1 MFSETV
7 DSQVIEQLPAAHFSG
22 EIIEIKTPRQASQ
35 ALAQLAGETLLGFD
49 TETRPTF
56 TANRAVRHKTALL
69 QLATDNKAFLFRLP
83 YCRVSPGLVT
93 LLSNPAVLKVGVAV
107 RDDIKGLQVYRPF
120 VPGGFIDLQSITD
133 SCGIKEKG
141 LRKMAAIVLNVRL
154 SKGQQLSN
162 WDNNELSLAQRHY
175 AALDAW
181 VCREIFCRLKEVTG
195 DE

>member
-7 DSQVIEQLPAAHFSG
+7 DSQIIEQLPAAHFLG
-22 EIIEIKTPRQASQ
+22 EIIEIKTPRQANK
-35 ALAQLAGETLLGFD
+35 ALTQLAGETLLGFD

-69 QLATDNKAFLFRLP
+69 QLATENKAFLFRLP
-83 YCRVSPGLVT
+83 YCGVSPGLVA
-93 LLSNPAVLKVGVAV
+93 LLSNPQVLKVGVAV

-120 VPGGFIDLQSITD
+120 NPGGFIDLQSMTE

-141 LRKMAAIVLNVRL
+141 LRKMTAIVLNVRL

-162 WDNNELSLAQRHY
+162 WDNSDLSLAQLHY

-181 VCREIFCRLKEVTG
+181 ACREIYCRIKSALG
-195 DE
+195 